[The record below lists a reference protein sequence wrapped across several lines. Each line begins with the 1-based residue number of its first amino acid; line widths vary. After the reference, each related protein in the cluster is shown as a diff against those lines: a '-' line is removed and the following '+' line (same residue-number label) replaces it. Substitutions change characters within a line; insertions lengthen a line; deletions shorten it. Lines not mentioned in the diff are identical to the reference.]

1 MNNQWHAFK
10 IDETLRKLNT
20 SQTGLTDSEVTERR
34 AKYGYN
40 EIEEK
45 AGISPFIL
53 FLSQFKSLLIV
64 ILFAA
69 AMVSLVLGKLPEA
82 ISIMTIVLFA
92 GILGFIQEFRAGK
105 ALASLK
111 KMAAPLAIVLRDG
124 KEQEIPSRELV
135 PGDIIKIAMGAKVPA
150 DARILKSANLKVE
163 EAALTGESVPVEKTP
178 KLWKVKI
185 PLSAIA
191 IILFLPELQYHLAEE
206 PP

>member
-10 IDETLRKLNT
+10 IDDTLRKLNT
-20 SQTGLTDSEVTERR
+20 SQMGLTASEVADRQT
-34 AKYGYN
+34 KYGFN

-45 AGISPFIL
+45 AGISPFVL

-82 ISIMTIVLFA
+82 ISIMTIVIFA
-92 GILGFIQEFRAGK
+92 GVLGFIQEFRAGK

-163 EAALTGESVPVEKTP
+163 EAALTVN
-178 KLWKVKI
+178 
-185 PLSAIA
+185 
-191 IILFLPELQYHLAEE
+191 
-206 PP
+206 